1 MEDPRYYELRE
12 HLITF
17 LNDKSHI
24 RPSREPTF
32 KPSPDMA
39 AELASHGLPLTGI
52 AA

>member
-24 RPSREPTF
+24 RPSKEPAF

-39 AELASHGLPLTGI
+39 AEMAMHAV